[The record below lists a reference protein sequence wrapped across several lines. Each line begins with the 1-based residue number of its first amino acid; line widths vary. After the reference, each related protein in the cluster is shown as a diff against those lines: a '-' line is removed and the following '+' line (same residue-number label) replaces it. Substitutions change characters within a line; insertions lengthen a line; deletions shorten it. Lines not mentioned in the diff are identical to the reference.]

1 MLGICPAL
9 LLIWGQEASKSQKG
23 VVEGGDARTGW
34 VFLSCR
40 SPGFLYPDKLQAE
53 PGGWGPKL
61 PVCESLEGGSF
72 STIANF
78 VLFWVRLSGLV
89 SYLAETAVALPN
101 TSLISEFSEAV
112 GGMSTDSQLGKE
124 IWKSFTRPRQ

>member
-1 MLGICPAL
+1 MPERVGFSCPVDL
-9 LLIWGQEASKSQKG
+9 QDFCTQTNSKQSQEDG
-23 VVEGGDARTGW
+23 VQ
-34 VFLSCR
+34 S
-40 SPGFLYPDKLQAE
+40 
-53 PGGWGPKL
+53 
-61 PVCESLEGGSF
+61 SLTVNPWKEEAF

-78 VLFWVRLSGLV
+78 VLFWVGLSGLV

-112 GGMSTDSQLGKE
+112 GGMNTDSQLGKE